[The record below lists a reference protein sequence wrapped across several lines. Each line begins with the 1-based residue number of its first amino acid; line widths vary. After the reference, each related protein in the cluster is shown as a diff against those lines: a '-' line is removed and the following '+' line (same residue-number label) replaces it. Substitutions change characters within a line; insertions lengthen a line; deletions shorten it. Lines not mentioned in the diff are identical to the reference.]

1 MPENLAWRLKIYIFL
16 ENRLSGSWKETKL
29 DVNTLTYPGSMIFEI
44 FVGKMGFLG
53 RGLGI
58 RNIEKAKC
66 GAFSLLTIFFLILNI
81 FFVDSMFFYGTILF
95 SYPRNVFFLFGPS
108 FFAVFF
114 LSIFFVCSGSRE
126 LNRVS
131 SILVVH
137 WKKEKIYSISIMF
150 LFFV

>member
-66 GAFSLLTIFFLILNI
+66 GAFFLLTIFFEY
-81 FFVDSMFFYGTILF
+81 FFFGSMFFYGTILF

-137 WKKEKIYSISIMF
+137 WKWRK
-150 LFFV
+150 

>member
-66 GAFSLLTIFFLILNI
+66 GAFFLLTIFFEYFFYRLNVFFMEQSFFLIRAMFFFVRPI
-81 FFVDSMFFYGTILF
+81 FFCCFF
-95 SYPRNVFFLFGPS
+95 SYPFFLFAQDQGN
-108 FFAVFF
+108 
-114 LSIFFVCSGSRE
+114 SIGWV
-126 LNRVS
+126 VS
-131 SILVVH
+131 SSSTG
-137 WKKEKIYSISIMF
+137 KKRKYIQ
-150 LFFV
+150 LA

>member
-1 MPENLAWRLKIYIFL
+1 MSENLAWRLKIYIFL

-29 DVNTLTYPGSMIFEI
+29 DVNTLTYPGLMIFEI

-66 GAFSLLTIFFLILNI
+66 GAFSLLTIFFFEYLFI
-81 FFVDSMFFYGTILF
+81 DSMFFYGTILF
-95 SYPRNVFFLFGPS
+95 SYPRNVFFCSAHLFLL
-108 FFAVFF
+108 FFF

-137 WKKEKIYSISIMF
+137 WKRRK
-150 LFFV
+150 

>member
-1 MPENLAWRLKIYIFL
+1 MIYIF
-16 ENRLSGSWKETKL
+16 WKIGYLAPEKRQIRC
-29 DVNTLTYPGSMIFEI
+29 DALTYHGLMIFEN

-66 GAFSLLTIFFLILNI
+66 GAFSLLTIFFLNI
-81 FFVDSMFFYGTILF
+81 FLSTQCFFMEL
-95 SYPRNVFFLFGPS
+95 SFFLIRAM
-108 FFAVFF
+108 FFAVFFF
-114 LSIFFVCSGSRE
+114 LSIFFVCSGSRD

-137 WKKEKIYSISIMF
+137 VASSLLRNHRDLDILVQLRGIHSHVLGVACCLW
-150 LFFV
+150 

>member
-1 MPENLAWRLKIYIFL
+1 
-16 ENRLSGSWKETKL
+16 
-29 DVNTLTYPGSMIFEI
+29 MIFEI

-66 GAFSLLTIFFLILNI
+66 GAFSLLTIFFLNI
-81 FFVDSMFFYGTILF
+81 FFIDSMFFYGTILF

-114 LSIFFVCSGSRE
+114 PIHFFCLLRIKGTQ
-126 LNRVS
+126 
-131 SILVVH
+131 
-137 WKKEKIYSISIMF
+137 
-150 LFFV
+150 

>member
-66 GAFSLLTIFFLILNI
+66 GAFFLLTIFFWI
-81 FFVDSMFFYGTILF
+81 FFYRL
-95 SYPRNVFFLFGPS
+95 NVFFMEQS
-108 FFAVFF
+108 FFLIRAMFFFVRPIFFCCFFF

>member
-29 DVNTLTYPGSMIFEI
+29 NVNTLTYPGSMIFEI

-66 GAFSLLTIFFLILNI
+66 GAFFLLTIFFEY
-81 FFVDSMFFYGTILF
+81 FFIDSMFFLWNNPFFLSAQCFFFVRPIFFCCFF
-95 SYPRNVFFLFGPS
+95 SYPFFLFAQDQGN
-108 FFAVFF
+108 
-114 LSIFFVCSGSRE
+114 SIGWV
-126 LNRVS
+126 VS
-131 SILVVH
+131 SSSTG
-137 WKKEKIYSISIMF
+137 KKRKYIQ
-150 LFFV
+150 LA

>member
-1 MPENLAWRLKIYIFL
+1 
-16 ENRLSGSWKETKL
+16 
-29 DVNTLTYPGSMIFEI
+29 VNTLTYPGLMIFEI

-66 GAFSLLTIFFLILNI
+66 GAFSLLTIFFLNI
-81 FFVDSMFFYGTILF
+81 FFIDSMFFYGTILF
-95 SYPRNVFFLFGPS
+95 SYPRNVFFCSAHLFLL
-108 FFAVFF
+108 FFF

-131 SILVVH
+131 SSLVVH
-137 WKKEKIYSISIMF
+137 VASSLLRNHHDLDILVQLLGIHSHVLGVACCLW
-150 LFFV
+150 